1 MSAAEKVTPMVPKLQ
16 MGQAF
21 LSGLI
26 SNRRRINGQSGTSWL
41 TVLKLPAVNEFSHPS
56 TVEVRSENPLGEIND
71 KWSGVVLVGGF
82 PRSYNTKPD
91 PETGEIKA
99 IKTAQISLEVLE
111 A

>member
-16 MGQAF
+16 MGQAL

-26 SNRRRINGQSGTSWL
+26 SNRRRINGQSGTTWL
-41 TVLKLPAVNEFSHPS
+41 TVLKLPAVDEFSHPA
-56 TVEVRSENPLGEIND
+56 TVEVRSESPVGEIGE
-71 KWSGVVLVGGF
+71 KWSGVVRVNGF

-91 PETGEIKA
+91 EETGEIKSV
-99 IKTAQISLEVLE
+99 KTAQITLDVVE

>member
-26 SNRRRINGQSGTSWL
+26 SNRRRLNGQTGTIWL
-41 TVLKLPAVNEFSHPS
+41 TVVKLPAVDEFSHPS
-56 TVEVRSENPLGEIND
+56 TVEVRSQNPIGEIGD
-71 KWSGVVLVGGF
+71 KWNGVVHVGGF
-82 PRSYNTKPD
+82 PRSYNSKPD

-99 IKTAQISLEVLE
+99 IKSAQVSLDVVE